1 MPASPRFRRVLLL
14 PATLAF
20 IACSDRRDTGW
31 LAAPAPAALISDAGH
46 DAGTPGFFFL
56 PPLVTHVTPSGTFDA
71 DIATLDPAIAIC
83 DVTNGPDTDCG
94 GASVGATTPVVV
106 FTTTSTP
113 AITLDLTAPQYQV
126 NWDTKAT
133 GFVVG
138 HVYRAHVTA
147 GAAGARRE
155 LGFADVLLTDIP
167 GQARQVETGD
177 LITMNDGGTIPI
189 HLRIES
195 AIPGRLAVS
204 AATAT
209 VAPAGTD
216 VVTAALS
223 DLHGLPLADVAVA
236 WSVTTTPPD
245 GVADPTQPLTP
256 TTGLTDAGG
265 ITATTFKAGAT
276 AGVAT
281 VTATSAGLSATA
293 GVTVRSAFRPGTL
306 SAGRAHTCRLPA
318 GGAASCWGLNSV
330 GQLGDG
336 TAAFERLT
344 PVAVSGGLTFA
355 ALTATGD
362 HTCGLASGGVAYCWG
377 FNSAGQVGDGSTTS
391 RVSPTAVSGGLTF
404 VALAAGGQHTCGL
417 VSDGTAYCW
426 GANGSGQLGDGT
438 TIDHLTPVPVSSGPA
453 FVALAAGGDH
463 TCALASDGAAYCWG
477 ANVLG
482 QLGDGTTS
490 NRPTPVAVTGGLGF
504 VALALGRD
512 HTCGLAGGGAAY
524 CWGLNGS
531 GQLGDGTAANRSS
544 PAAVTGGVAFV
555 ALSGGGDH
563 TCGLAGNGAAY
574 CWGRNASGQ
583 LGDGTGVDR
592 ATPTA
597 VTGTVPLAAL
607 AAGGDHTCGLTSDGA
622 AYCWG
627 FNFYGELGD
636 GTTIDRLSLV
646 LVIGALG
653 L

>member
-1 MPASPRFRRVLLL
+1 MPASPSFRRALLL

-20 IACSDRRDTGW
+20 IACSERRDAGGP
-31 LAAPAPAALISDAGH
+31 AAPAALISDAGH
-46 DAGTPGFFFL
+46 DGGTPGFFFL
-56 PPLVTHVTPSGTFDA
+56 PPLVTLVSPSGTFDA
-71 DIATLDPAIAIC
+71 DIATLAPAIAIC
-83 DVTNGPDTDCG
+83 DVTDRPDTDCG
-94 GASVGATTPVVV
+94 GASVGATAAVVV
-106 FTTTSTP
+106 FTTTSAP
-113 AITLDLTAPQYQV
+113 AITLDLSAPQYQV

-133 GFVVG
+133 GFVTG

-147 GAAGARRE
+147 GARAARRE

-167 GQARQVETGD
+167 GQARHDETGD
-177 LITMNDGGTIPI
+177 LIVMNDGRTIPI
-189 HLRIES
+189 HLRIET
-195 AIPGRLAVS
+195 AIPGGLAVS
-204 AATAT
+204 AAMAT
-209 VAPAGTD
+209 VAPASTD
-216 VVTAALS
+216 VITASLS
-223 DLHGLPLADVAVA
+223 DLHGLPLPGVAVG
-236 WSVTTTPPD
+236 WSVITTPPD
-245 GVADPTQPLTP
+245 GVADPNQPLNP
-256 TTGLTDAGG
+256 AVGQTDAGG
-265 ITATTFKAGAT
+265 ITTTTFRAGT
-276 AGVAT
+276 SAGVAT

-293 GVTVRSAFRPGTL
+293 GVTVRSALRPGAL
-306 SAGRAHTCRLPA
+306 SAGRAHTCRLTT
-318 GGAASCWGLNSV
+318 GGVASCWGLNSV
-330 GQLGDG
+330 GELGDG
-336 TAAFERLT
+336 TAAFERLN
-344 PVAVSGGLTFA
+344 PVAVTGGLTFA
-355 ALTATGD
+355 ALTATSD
-362 HTCGLASGGVAYCWG
+362 HTCGLTTSGAAYCWG

-391 RVSPTAVSGGLTF
+391 RVTPTAVSGGLAF
-404 VALAAGGQHTCGL
+404 VALAAGGQHSCGL
-417 VSDGTAYCW
+417 ASDGTAYCW

-438 TIDHLTPVPVSSGPA
+438 TTDRLTPVSVSAGPA
-453 FVALAAGGDH
+453 FVALAASGDH
-463 TCALASDGAAYCWG
+463 TCALARDGAAYCWG

-490 NRPTPVAVTGGLGF
+490 NRPTPVAVTGGLAF
-504 VALALGRD
+504 VALAAGRD

-531 GQLGDGTAANRSS
+531 GQLGDATATNRSS

-592 ATPTA
+592 STPTA